1 MLRRPPRSTRTDTL
15 FPYTTLFRSSIA
27 SNESIASVM
36 RKNPATSLRLL
47 MSEDTSDVTA
57 RRCLST
63 AAAAIEVSLSIV
75 CSARILRGLVALV
88 HSVVAQ
94 NLGDPQPVVV
104 EDRATTGTLAAAM
117 RFKVA
122 RSETRGGGKEG

>member
-1 MLRRPPRSTRTDTL
+1 MRISDWSSDVCSSDLTW
-15 FPYTTLFRSSIA
+15 SIA

-47 MSEDTSDVTA
+47 MSEDTSDVRA

-104 EDRATTGTLAAAM
+104 EDRATTGILDAAM
-117 RFKVA
+117 RFQVA
-122 RSETRGGGKEG
+122 PLPHRLPIAPE

>member
-1 MLRRPPRSTRTDTL
+1 
-15 FPYTTLFRSSIA
+15 
-27 SNESIASVM
+27 M

-47 MSEDTSDVTA
+47 MSEDTSDVRA

-104 EDRATTGTLAAAM
+104 EDRATTGILDAAM
-117 RFKVA
+117 RFQVA
-122 RSETRGGGKEG
+122 PLPHPMLLDRKAVGQGKGGSVRGDLGGP